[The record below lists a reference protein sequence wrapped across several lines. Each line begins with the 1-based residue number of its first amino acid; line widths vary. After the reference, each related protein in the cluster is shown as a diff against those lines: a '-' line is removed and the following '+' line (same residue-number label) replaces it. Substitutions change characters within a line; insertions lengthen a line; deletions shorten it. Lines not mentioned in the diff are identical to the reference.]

1 MITKWLHG
9 FGIPSDA
16 AYVAALASIAGSI
29 VAWAWRNDEDAANA
43 ERLGIFIGLWA
54 PTFML
59 IGNSLKSEEVAGRQ
73 HGEELTGV
81 GRQMQQAAEPS
92 PRKIDDAVSNFME
105 QEKSGSRAR
114 SSA

>member
-1 MITKWLHG
+1 MITKWLHR

-16 AYVAALASIAGSI
+16 AYVAAQASIAGSI
-29 VAWAWRNDEDAANA
+29 VVWAWRNDKDAPNA

-73 HGEELTGV
+73 HGEELTGI
-81 GRQMQQAAEPS
+81 GRRLEQAVDPS
-92 PRKIDDAVSNFME
+92 ARKIANAVATS
-105 QEKSGSRAR
+105 
-114 SSA
+114 

>member
-1 MITKWLHG
+1 MITKWLHR

-29 VAWAWRNDEDAANA
+29 LAWAWRNDEDAPNA

-59 IGNSLKSEEVAGRQ
+59 IGNSLKSEEVAGRE
-73 HGEELTGV
+73 HGDELG
-81 GRQMQQAAEPS
+81 GIAHRLQEAMDPS
-92 PRKIDDAVSNFME
+92 ARKIDDAAGNFMD

>member
-1 MITKWLHG
+1 MITKWLHR

-29 VAWAWRNDEDAANA
+29 VAWAWRNEEDAANA

-59 IGNSLKSEEVAGRQ
+59 IGNSLKSEEVAGRE

-81 GRQMQQAAEPS
+81 GRSLQQAVEPS
-92 PRKIDDAVSNFME
+92 ARKIDAAVGSVMD

>member
-1 MITKWLHG
+1 MITKWLHRL
-9 FGIPSDA
+9 GIPSDA

-29 VAWAWRNDEDAANA
+29 VAWAWRNEEDAANA

-59 IGNSLKSEEVAGRQ
+59 IGNSLKTEEVAGRE

-81 GRQMQQAAEPS
+81 GRRLQQAVEPAG
-92 PRKIDDAVSNFME
+92 RKIEDAVNNLGD
-105 QEKSGSRAR
+105 QRKSGSSAR

>member
-1 MITKWLHG
+1 MITKWLHRL
-9 FGIPSDA
+9 GIPSDA

-29 VAWAWRNDEDAANA
+29 IAWAWRDETNAANA

-59 IGNSLKSEEVAGRQ
+59 IGNSLKSEEIAGRE

-81 GRQMQQAAEPS
+81 GGRLQRAVAP
-92 PRKIDDAVSNFME
+92 PTRKIDDAVGNIRDE
-105 QEKSGSRAR
+105 EKSGSRTR

>member
-1 MITKWLHG
+1 MITKWLHRL
-9 FGIPSDA
+9 GIPSDA

-29 VAWAWRNDEDAANA
+29 VAWAWRNEKDAANA

-59 IGNSLKSEEVAGRQ
+59 IGNSLKSEEIASRE

-81 GRQMQQAAEPS
+81 GRRLQRAVAP
-92 PRKIDDAVSNFME
+92 PTRKIDDAVGNVTDE
-105 QEKSGSRAR
+105 EKSGARTR

>member
-1 MITKWLHG
+1 MITKWLHR

-29 VAWAWRNDEDAANA
+29 LAWAWRNDEDAPNA

-59 IGNSLKSEEVAGRQ
+59 IGNSLKSEEVAGRE
-73 HGEELTGV
+73 HGEDLAGTAHGLQEAVETSARKVDDTV
-81 GRQMQQAAEPS
+81 G
-92 PRKIDDAVSNFME
+92 NFMN

>member
-1 MITKWLHG
+1 MITKWLHR

-29 VAWAWRNDEDAANA
+29 LAWAWRNEEDAPNA

-59 IGNSLKSEEVAGRQ
+59 IGNSLKSEEVAGRE
-73 HGEELTGV
+73 HGEELAGIA
-81 GRQMQQAAEPS
+81 RALPEAMERPA
-92 PRKIDDAVSNFME
+92 RKIDDAVGTFMDK
-105 QEKSGSRAR
+105 EKSGSRAR

>member
-1 MITKWLHG
+1 MITKWLHR
-9 FGIPSDA
+9 FGIPSEA

-29 VAWAWRNDEDAANA
+29 VAWAWRNDENAPNA

-59 IGNSLKSEEVAGRQ
+59 IGNSLKSEEVAGRE
-73 HGEELTGV
+73 HGEELTGISR
-81 GRQMQQAAEPS
+81 GLQQAVEPS
-92 PRKIDDAVSNFME
+92 ARKIDDAVGNFTE
-105 QEKSGSRAR
+105 PEKSGSRAR

>member
-1 MITKWLHG
+1 MITKWLHRL
-9 FGIPSDA
+9 GIPSDA
-16 AYVAALASIAGSI
+16 AYIAALASIAGSI
-29 VAWAWRNDEDAANA
+29 AAWAWRNEKDAANS

-59 IGNSLKSEEVAGRQ
+59 IGNSLKSEEVAGRE

-81 GRQMQQAAEPS
+81 GRRLQQATEP
-92 PRKIDDAVSNFME
+92 PARKIEEAVGNVMD
-105 QEKSGSRAR
+105 QGKSGSRAG